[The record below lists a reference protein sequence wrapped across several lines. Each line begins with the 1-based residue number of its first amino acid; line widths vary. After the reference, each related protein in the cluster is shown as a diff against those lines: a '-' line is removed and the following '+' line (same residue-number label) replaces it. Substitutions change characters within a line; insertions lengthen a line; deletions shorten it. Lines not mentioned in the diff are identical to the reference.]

1 MKIADILRPECVIS
15 DIQAATKKDI
25 LEELATPVAREYH
38 LDVDE
43 LVGVLQA
50 REKLGSTGIGEGVAI
65 PHGKIGD
72 LKTVAAAMARSSRGL
87 SFDAI
92 DNKPCHIFFMLVA
105 PSNSATQHLKA
116 LARASMLLKD
126 PTLRQKLMETRSSSE
141 MYHLIVDYDSRLD
154 E

>member
-1 MKIADILRPECVIS
+1 MKIADILSPECVIS
-15 DIQAATKKDI
+15 DIHATQKKDI
-25 LEELATPVAREYH
+25 LEELARPVAQEYN
-38 LDVDE
+38 LDLNE

-65 PHGKIGD
+65 PHGKMGD
-72 LKTVAAAMARSSRGL
+72 LKTVAAAIARSSKGL

-92 DNKPCHIFFMLVA
+92 DGKPCHIFFMLVA
-105 PSNSATQHLKA
+105 PSNSASQHLKA

-126 PTLRQKLMETRSSSE
+126 PALRKKIMEVRTAGE